1 MKVCSY
7 KGLSIVIMLRDEH
20 CPPHVHVN
28 AGSWSARLQFS
39 FWHNDI
45 ELWDV
50 VPLSRRP
57 PLAVLEGLC
66 RSLEQPA
73 HLRRAR
79 GIWWSKLQT
88 VCLDNQL
95 WDSHSNEVLGM
106 KLVTDTTYRVGP
118 ARYLPDEGKTLLTLI
133 DALEGVEIDL

>member
-7 KGLSIVIMLRDEH
+7 KGLSIVILLRAEH

-79 GIWWSKLQT
+79 G
-88 VCLDNQL
+88 D
-95 WDSHSNEVLGM
+95 
-106 KLVTDTTYRVGP
+106 LV
-118 ARYLPDEGKTLLTLI
+118 
-133 DALEGVEIDL
+133 VEIANCLSRQSVVGQPFKRGAEDERRH